1 MKILTSFI
9 FLILIQ
15 PLFAQQPC
23 WIRLDADLPQGGH
36 GSAVG
41 VDLQNNIYVLSS
53 FSYPEWW
60 NHGTTIIKYS
70 PSGDKLWSHSYQ
82 VDTAS
87 VSGFV
92 VNDQGSSFV
101 IYEESGFYYFGG
113 IYAVDSS
120 GNEIFSHSFYDYT
133 FFSVDCDQQGNS
145 YVTGLKAFSF
155 NNFELVLI
163 KFNTTGEIEWERIL
177 NTPNS
182 NSYGRSVVAT
192 DSVVYAAG
200 PTWYSHI
207 VIKYDP
213 LGNSLDT
220 AYFFHDPE
228 EEYYYRSL
236 HGQVDQSGNIYFY
249 ALCQELIGIWH
260 SFIYKFNYSLEQ
272 QWHDSTTLTN
282 ERLLDLTIDQSQ
294 DLVFCGYDYS
304 NSRPLRI
311 KYNQNGIKEWSIVLA
326 DGIGEFWSVASSGDN
341 NFFTGRVHFADTIEK
356 MLVYMTDPN
365 GNFKSQYIYPTTSG
379 CSSRGYGNL
388 VDHNNQVVAVGK
400 YEDTLSYCLTVK
412 FDAITGDIKVNNDDN
427 AIILYPNPVSENLFV
442 TSSITGKYEIFNS
455 QGNHISKGTITPGI
469 TSLPV
474 SDFPSGIYFIH
485 IGTSS
490 YKFLKY

>member
-1 MKILTSFI
+1 MKILTS
-9 FLILIQ
+9 ILLLTIIQ
-15 PLFAQQPC
+15 PVFTQQPS
-23 WIRLDADLPQGGH
+23 WIMLDADLPHGGH

-41 VDLQNNIYVLSS
+41 VDLQNNLYVLSA
-53 FSYPEWW
+53 FSYPGWW
-60 NHGTTIIKYS
+60 DHGTTIIKYS
-70 PSGDKLWSHSYQ
+70 PSGDKLWSHSNQ

-101 IYEESGFYYFGG
+101 IYEESSFYFFGG
-113 IYAVDSS
+113 IYALDSS
-120 GNEIFSHSFYDYT
+120 GNEIFNHSFLDYT
-133 FFSVDCDQQGNS
+133 FFSVDCDQLGNS
-145 YVTGLKAFSF
+145 YVTGLKSFSF
-155 NNFELVLI
+155 NNFELALI
-163 KFNTTGEIEWERIL
+163 KFNAAGEIEWERTL

-200 PTWYSHI
+200 PSWYSHI

-249 ALCQELIGIWH
+249 ALCQELVGIWH
-260 SFIYKFNYSLEQ
+260 SFIYKFNSSLEQ

-282 ERLLDLTIDQSQ
+282 ERLLDLTFDQSQ

-311 KYNQNGIKEWSIVLA
+311 KYTQNGTKEWSIVLE
-326 DGIGEFWSVASSGDN
+326 DGAGEFWSVASSGDN
-341 NFFTGRVHFADTIEK
+341 NFFTGRVYFPDSVTR
-356 MLVYMTDPN
+356 MLLYVTDPM

-379 CSSRGYGNL
+379 CASRGYGIL
-388 VDHNNQVVAVGK
+388 LDHNNQVVAVGK
-400 YEDTLSYCLTVK
+400 YKDTISYCLTVK
-412 FDAITGDIKVNNDDN
+412 FDVLTEDFKVNNDDD
-427 AIILYPNPVSENLFV
+427 AIILYPNPASDYLQVKSGIAVNY
-442 TSSITGKYEIFNS
+442 KIFNS
-455 QGNHISKGTITPGI
+455 SGQFIQKGALTSGI
-469 TSLPV
+469 NSLSV
-474 SDFPSGIYFIH
+474 SNLTNGIYFIR

-490 YKFLKY
+490 YKFLKH

>member
-1 MKILTSFI
+1 MKILTYII
-9 FLILIQ
+9 FSTLLQ
-15 PLFAQQPC
+15 PLFAQQPS
-23 WIRLDADLPQGGH
+23 WIRLDADLPHGGH

-41 VDLQNNIYVLSS
+41 VDLQNNLYVLSS

-60 NHGTTIIKYS
+60 DHGTTIIKYS

-101 IYEESGFYYFGG
+101 TYEESGFYFFGG

-155 NNFELVLI
+155 NNFELALI
-163 KFNTTGEIEWERIL
+163 KFNTAGEVEWERIL
-177 NTPNS
+177 STLSS
-182 NSYGRSVVAT
+182 NSQGRAVVAT
-192 DSVVYAAG
+192 DSTVYVAG
-200 PTWYSHI
+200 HTDYSHI
-207 VIKYDP
+207 AIEYDP
-213 LGNSLDT
+213 FGYPLDT
-220 AYFFHDPE
+220 AYFFHDPSG
-228 EEYYYRSL
+228 EYYYRSL
-236 HGQVDQSGNIYFY
+236 YGQVDLSGNIYFY
-249 ALCQELIGIWH
+249 GICEELMGIRH
-260 SFIYKFNYSLEQ
+260 SFIYKFNSSLDQ
-272 QWHDSTTLTN
+272 QWHDSTTLTDQQ
-282 ERLLDLTIDQSQ
+282 LFDLTFDQLQ

-311 KYNQNGIKEWSIVLA
+311 KYQQNGIKEWSIVLE
-326 DGIGEFWSVASSGDN
+326 DGAGEFRSVASSGDN
-341 NFFTGRVHFADTIEK
+341 NFFTGRVYFPDTVVR
-356 MLVYMTDPN
+356 MLLYVTDPL

-379 CSSRGYGNL
+379 CASRGYGIL
-388 VDHNNQVVAVGK
+388 LDHDNQVVAVGK

-412 FDAITGDIKVNNDDN
+412 FDVLTGDIKINNNDD
-427 AIILYPNPVSENLFV
+427 AMILYPNPVSENLFV
-442 TSSITGKYEIFNS
+442 TTSITGKYEIFNS

-469 TSLPV
+469 TSLSV
-474 SDFPSGIYFIH
+474 SDFPSGIYFIR
-485 IGTSS
+485 IGTFS